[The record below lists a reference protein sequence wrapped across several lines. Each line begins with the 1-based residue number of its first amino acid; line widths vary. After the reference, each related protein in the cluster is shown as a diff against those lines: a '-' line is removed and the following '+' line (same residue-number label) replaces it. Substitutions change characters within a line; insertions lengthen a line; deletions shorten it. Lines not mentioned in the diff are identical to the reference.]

1 MNMTNSFIN
10 ESYPFRIVITS
21 MVQFQNDLSPFLHAY
36 YDIYN
41 FSLNMYFYQQRFI
54 YSTLNYIKMFHNE
67 SIIHI

>member
-1 MNMTNSFIN
+1 M
-10 ESYPFRIVITS
+10 TS

-41 FSLNMYFYQQRFI
+41 FSLNMYFHQQRL
-54 YSTLNYIKMFHNE
+54 YSTLNYVKMFHNE